1 MSGLHRIRLQRT
13 LREAEGYL
21 ELDMPQAAL
30 QVLSRIESPGTF
42 RGHFAYLQ
50 GEAYRSLDRFS
61 ESIDWLRKASDFSP
75 SNTHVWLA
83 LGWCHKRTGRLDLA
97 IEDLEHALE
106 ADASQAIIHYNLACY
121 WSLAGNKKQS
131 LGYLARAIRMDANY
145 RDLAADEHDFD
156 SLREDPEF
164 QALTS
169 VIV

>member
-1 MSGLHRIRLQRT
+1 M

-21 ELDMPQAAL
+21 ELDMPKAAL
-30 QVLSRIESPGTF
+30 QVLERIESPGTF
-42 RGHFAYLQ
+42 QGQYAYLH

-61 ESIDWLRKASDFSP
+61 ESIDWLRKASDYSP

-121 WSLAGNKKQS
+121 WALAGSKKQS
-131 LGYLARAIRMDANY
+131 LAYLRRAIRIDERY
-145 RDLAADEHDFD
+145 RDMTADEHDFD
-156 SLREDPEF
+156 SLRSDPEF
-164 QALTS
+164 QSLTS
-169 VIV
+169 IIV